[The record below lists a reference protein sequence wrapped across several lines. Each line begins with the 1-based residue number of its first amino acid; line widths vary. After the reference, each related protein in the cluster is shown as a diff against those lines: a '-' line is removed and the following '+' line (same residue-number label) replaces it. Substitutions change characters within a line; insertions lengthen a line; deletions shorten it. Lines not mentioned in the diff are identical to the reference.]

1 MLLLLQVLSLG
12 EQQRLAFARVLYNK
26 PRVIV
31 LDIPS
36 SDIDRTVKALPR
48 GSYTA
53 VVQGQPRIDKSSK
66 KQTEF
71 SEYAMK
77 LLEAKDDVDLDEL
90 EEYLTNADGSKKRL
104 QDCTIKATFYHTEG
118 SIGRLATFLDHLDGL
133 TPDDAADVKES
144 PRQRMSE
151 VSGKSCIIHVKHEPW
166 QSGEGVSARVSGTS
180 IAE

>member
-1 MLLLLQVLSLG
+1 MAQAAKQPTFSS
-12 EQQRLAFARVLYNK
+12 
-26 PRVIV
+26 I
-31 LDIPS
+31 LDQPS
-36 SDIDRTVKALPR
+36 SEIDRTTKQLPI

-53 VVQGQPRIDKSSK
+53 VVVGQPRIDKSSK

-71 SEYAMK
+71 SEYTMK
-77 LLEAKDDVDLDEL
+77 ILEAHDDVDEAAL

-104 QDCTIKATFYHTEG
+104 TDCTIKNTYYHTEG
-118 SIGRLATFLDHLDGL
+118 SIGRLLTFLDHLDGIK
-133 TPDDAADVKES
+133 PGDAGEIDAS

-151 VSGKSCIIHVKHEPW
+151 VAGKSCVIHIRHEPW